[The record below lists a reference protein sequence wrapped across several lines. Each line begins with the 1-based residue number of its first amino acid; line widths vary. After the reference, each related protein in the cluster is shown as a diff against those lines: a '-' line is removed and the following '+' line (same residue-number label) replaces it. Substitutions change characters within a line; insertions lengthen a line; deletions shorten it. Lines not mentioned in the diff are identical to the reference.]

1 MLNRLNRSF
10 FLGARKAAVC
20 GPMDADGRLDALGGH
35 VEVLATDAQ
44 RGVFCRLLR
53 CVPRAVP
60 RTPATLVELCTARVR
75 TDLPLR
81 SLVRGVELAKVGQ
94 REGCDAQVRGSAVL
108 VAALLELVAAN
119 IAELL
124 FFFPNALQDLA
135 AVVASLPAR
144 LLNPSEVAK
153 TEEEVAKTEE
163 EVTVTET
170 VTAQEATLER
180 VFRRVRALR
189 KRIEKAGQT
198 VAALRTR
205 AVRLDDAVTVVSRQ
219 ELAVGLRAGAEA

>member
-1 MLNRLNRSF
+1 
-10 FLGARKAAVC
+10 
-20 GPMDADGRLDALGGH
+20 MDADGRLDALGGH

-44 RGVFCRLLR
+44 RGVFCKLLR

-60 RTPATLVELCTARVR
+60 RTPTTLVELCAARVR

-81 SLVRGVELAKVGQ
+81 SLVRGMALAKVGHGE
-94 REGCDAQVRGSAVL
+94 RCDVQARGSAVL
-108 VAALLELVAAN
+108 MAALLELVAVN
-119 IAELL
+119 ITELL
-124 FFFPNALQDLA
+124 FFFPTALQDLA
-135 AVVASLPAR
+135 AVASLPAR
-144 LLNPSEVAK
+144 LLNPSGEVAK
-153 TEEEVAKTEE
+153 TEEVAEA
-163 EVTVTET
+163 VTET
-170 VTAQEATLER
+170 VTVQEATLER

-219 ELAVGLRAGAEA
+219 ELAVGVRAGAKA

>member
-1 MLNRLNRSF
+1 
-10 FLGARKAAVC
+10 
-20 GPMDADGRLDALGGH
+20 MDADGRLDALGGH

-44 RGVFCRLLR
+44 RGVFCKLLR

-60 RTPATLVELCTARVR
+60 RTPTTLVELCAARVR

-81 SLVRGVELAKVGQ
+81 SLVRGMALAKVGHGE
-94 REGCDAQVRGSAVL
+94 RCDVQARGSAVL
-108 VAALLELVAAN
+108 MAALLELVAVN
-119 IAELL
+119 ITELL
-124 FFFPNALQDLA
+124 FFFPTALQDLA
-135 AVVASLPAR
+135 AVASLPAR
-144 LLNPSEVAK
+144 LLNPSGEVAK
-153 TEEEVAKTEE
+153 TEEVAEA
-163 EVTVTET
+163 VMET
-170 VTAQEATLER
+170 VTVQEAILER

-219 ELAVGLRAGAEA
+219 ELAVGVRAGAKA

>member
-1 MLNRLNRSF
+1 
-10 FLGARKAAVC
+10 
-20 GPMDADGRLDALGGH
+20 MDADGRLDALGGH

-44 RGVFCRLLR
+44 RGVFCKLLR

-60 RTPATLVELCTARVR
+60 RTPTTLVELCAARVR

-81 SLVRGVELAKVGQ
+81 SLVRGMALAKVGHGE
-94 REGCDAQVRGSAVL
+94 RCDVQARGSAVL
-108 VAALLELVAAN
+108 MAALLELVAVN
-119 IAELL
+119 ITELL
-124 FFFPNALQDLA
+124 FFFPTALQDLA
-135 AVVASLPAR
+135 AVASLPAR
-144 LLNPSEVAK
+144 LLNPSGEVAK
-153 TEEEVAKTEE
+153 TEAVAKTEE
-163 EVTVTET
+163 VAEAVMET

-219 ELAVGLRAGAEA
+219 ELAVGVRAGAKA

>member
-1 MLNRLNRSF
+1 
-10 FLGARKAAVC
+10 
-20 GPMDADGRLDALGGH
+20 MDADGRLDALGGH

-44 RGVFCRLLR
+44 RGVFCKLLR

-60 RTPATLVELCTARVR
+60 RTPTTLVELCAARVR

-81 SLVRGVELAKVGQ
+81 SLVRGMALAKVGHG
-94 REGCDAQVRGSAVL
+94 EGCDVQTRGSAVL
-108 VAALLELVAAN
+108 MAALLELVAVN

-124 FFFPNALQDLA
+124 FFFPTALQDLA
-135 AVVASLPAR
+135 AVTSLPTR
-144 LLNPSEVAK
+144 LLNPSGEVAK
-153 TEEEVAKTEE
+153 TEEVTEA
-163 EVTVTET
+163 VMET

-219 ELAVGLRAGAEA
+219 ELAVGVRAGAKA

>member
-1 MLNRLNRSF
+1 
-10 FLGARKAAVC
+10 
-20 GPMDADGRLDALGGH
+20 MDADGRLDALGGH

-44 RGVFCRLLR
+44 RGVFCKLLR

-60 RTPATLVELCTARVR
+60 RTPTTLVELCAARVR

-81 SLVRGVELAKVGQ
+81 SLVRGMALAKVGHGE
-94 REGCDAQVRGSAVL
+94 RCDVQARGSAVL
-108 VAALLELVAAN
+108 MAALLELVAVN
-119 IAELL
+119 ITELL
-124 FFFPNALQDLA
+124 FFFPTALQDLA
-135 AVVASLPAR
+135 AVASLPAR
-144 LLNPSEVAK
+144 LLNPFGEVAK
-153 TEEEVAKTEE
+153 TEEVAEA
-163 EVTVTET
+163 VMET

-219 ELAVGLRAGAEA
+219 ELAVGVRAGAKA

>member
-1 MLNRLNRSF
+1 
-10 FLGARKAAVC
+10 
-20 GPMDADGRLDALGGH
+20 MDADGRLDALGGH

-44 RGVFCRLLR
+44 RGVFCKLLR

-60 RTPATLVELCTARVR
+60 RTPTTLVELCAARVR

-81 SLVRGVELAKVGQ
+81 NLVRGVVLAKVGHG
-94 REGCDAQVRGSAVL
+94 EKCDVQTRGSAVL
-108 VAALLELVAAN
+108 MAALLELVAVN
-119 IAELL
+119 ITELL
-124 FFFPNALQDLA
+124 FFFPTALQDLA
-135 AVVASLPAR
+135 AVASLPAR
-144 LLNPSEVAK
+144 LLNPSGEVAK
-153 TEEEVAKTEE
+153 TEEVAEA
-163 EVTVTET
+163 VMET

-219 ELAVGLRAGAEA
+219 ELAVGVRAGAKA

>member
-1 MLNRLNRSF
+1 
-10 FLGARKAAVC
+10 
-20 GPMDADGRLDALGGH
+20 MDADGRLDALGGH

-44 RGVFCRLLR
+44 RGVFCKLLR

-60 RTPATLVELCTARVR
+60 RTPTTLVELCAARVR

-81 SLVRGVELAKVGQ
+81 SLVRGMALAKVGHGE
-94 REGCDAQVRGSAVL
+94 RCDVQARGSAVL
-108 VAALLELVAAN
+108 MAALLELVAVN
-119 IAELL
+119 ITELL
-124 FFFPNALQDLA
+124 FFFPTALQDLA
-135 AVVASLPAR
+135 AVASLPAR
-144 LLNPSEVAK
+144 LLNPSGEVAK
-153 TEEEVAKTEE
+153 TEEVAEA
-163 EVTVTET
+163 VMET

-219 ELAVGLRAGAEA
+219 ELAVGVRAGAKA

>member
-1 MLNRLNRSF
+1 
-10 FLGARKAAVC
+10 
-20 GPMDADGRLDALGGH
+20 MDADGRLDALGGH
-35 VEVLATDAQ
+35 VELLATDAQ
-44 RGVFCRLLR
+44 RGVFCKLLR

-60 RTPATLVELCTARVR
+60 RTPTTLVELCAARVR

-81 SLVRGVELAKVGQ
+81 SLVRGMALAKVGHGE
-94 REGCDAQVRGSAVL
+94 RCDVQARGSAVL
-108 VAALLELVAAN
+108 MAALLELVAVN
-119 IAELL
+119 ITELL
-124 FFFPNALQDLA
+124 FFFPTALQDLA
-135 AVVASLPAR
+135 AVASLPAR
-144 LLNPSEVAK
+144 LLNPSGEVAK
-153 TEEEVAKTEE
+153 TEEVAEA
-163 EVTVTET
+163 VMET

-219 ELAVGLRAGAEA
+219 ELAVGVRAGAKA

>member
-1 MLNRLNRSF
+1 
-10 FLGARKAAVC
+10 
-20 GPMDADGRLDALGGH
+20 MDADGRLDALGGH

-44 RGVFCRLLR
+44 RGVFCKLLR

-60 RTPATLVELCTARVR
+60 RTPTTLVELCAARVR

-81 SLVRGVELAKVGQ
+81 SLVRGMALAKVGHGE
-94 REGCDAQVRGSAVL
+94 RCDVQARGSAVL
-108 VAALLELVAAN
+108 MAALLELVAVN
-119 IAELL
+119 ITELL
-124 FFFPNALQDLA
+124 FFFPTALQDLA
-135 AVVASLPAR
+135 AVASLPAR
-144 LLNPSEVAK
+144 LLNPSGEVAK
-153 TEEEVAKTEE
+153 TEEVAEV
-163 EVTVTET
+163 VMET

-219 ELAVGLRAGAEA
+219 ELAVGVRAGAKA

>member
-1 MLNRLNRSF
+1 
-10 FLGARKAAVC
+10 
-20 GPMDADGRLDALGGH
+20 MDADGRLDALGGH

-44 RGVFCRLLR
+44 RGVFCKLLR

-60 RTPATLVELCTARVR
+60 RTPTTLVELCAARVR

-81 SLVRGVELAKVGQ
+81 SLVRGMALAKVGHGE
-94 REGCDAQVRGSAVL
+94 RCDVQARGSAVL
-108 VAALLELVAAN
+108 MAALLELVAVN
-119 IAELL
+119 ITELL
-124 FFFPNALQDLA
+124 FFFPTALQDLA
-135 AVVASLPAR
+135 AVASLPAR
-144 LLNPSEVAK
+144 LLNPSGEVAK
-153 TEEEVAKTEE
+153 TEEVAEA
-163 EVTVTET
+163 VMET
-170 VTAQEATLER
+170 VTVQEAILER

-219 ELAVGLRAGAEA
+219 ELAVGVRAGAEA

>member
-1 MLNRLNRSF
+1 
-10 FLGARKAAVC
+10 
-20 GPMDADGRLDALGGH
+20 MDADGRLDALGGH

-44 RGVFCRLLR
+44 RGVFCKLLR

-60 RTPATLVELCTARVR
+60 RTPTTLVELCAARVR

-81 SLVRGVELAKVGQ
+81 SLVRGMALAKVGHGE
-94 REGCDAQVRGSAVL
+94 RCDVQTRGSAVL
-108 VAALLELVAAN
+108 MAALLELVAVN
-119 IAELL
+119 ITELL
-124 FFFPNALQDLA
+124 FFFPTALQDLA
-135 AVVASLPAR
+135 AVASLPAR
-144 LLNPSEVAK
+144 LLNPPGEVAK
-153 TEEEVAKTEE
+153 TEEVAEA
-163 EVTVTET
+163 VVET
-170 VTAQEATLER
+170 VTVQEATLER

-219 ELAVGLRAGAEA
+219 ELAVGVRTGAEA

>member
-1 MLNRLNRSF
+1 
-10 FLGARKAAVC
+10 
-20 GPMDADGRLDALGGH
+20 MDADGRLDALGGH
-35 VEVLATDAQ
+35 VEVLATDAH
-44 RGVFCRLLR
+44 RGVFCKLLR

-60 RTPATLVELCTARVR
+60 RTPTTLVELCAARVR

-81 SLVRGVELAKVGQ
+81 SLVRGVVLAKVGQ
-94 REGCDAQVRGSAVL
+94 GERCDVQTRGSAVL
-108 VAALLELVAAN
+108 MAALLELVAAN

-124 FFFPNALQDLA
+124 FFFPTALQDLA
-135 AVVASLPAR
+135 AVASLSTR
-144 LLNPSEVAK
+144 LLNPSGEVAK
-153 TEEEVAKTEE
+153 PEEVAEA
-163 EVTVTET
+163 VMET
-170 VTAQEATLER
+170 VTVQEATLER

-219 ELAVGLRAGAEA
+219 ELAVGVRAGAKA

>member
-163 EVTVTET
+163 EVTVT
-170 VTAQEATLER
+170 AQEATLER

-219 ELAVGLRAGAEA
+219 ELAVGVRAGAEA